1 MDNNYQ
7 KFKKLEKQEEKD
19 IDRVA
24 NGIVF
29 IFDIIATIASGV
41 IE

>member
-7 KFKKLEKQEEKD
+7 KFKKLEEQEEKD

-29 IFDIIATIASGV
+29 YLI
-41 IE
+41 